1 MSARDLSGTAFSIG
15 ILAFMQELTAEIA
28 LAFGSASGI
37 GEGLRVEVM
46 HGRCTTAN
54 VVSENAEKLS
64 SFFIFQDNIV
74 EAAQSF
80 NLQYERV
87 AKLEILQHQAKRINT
102 THGRS
107 IHGVDY
113 VSWERPFTYVSSF

>member
-1 MSARDLSGTAFSIG
+1 M
-15 ILAFMQELTAEIA
+15 EI
-28 LAFGSASGI
+28 
-37 GEGLRVEVM
+37 M
-46 HGRCTTAN
+46 HDRCTTAN
-54 VVSENAEKLS
+54 VVSEKAEKLS

-74 EAAQSF
+74 EAARSF

-107 IHGVDY
+107 IHGADY
-113 VSWERPFTYVSSF
+113 ISWERPLTYVSSF

>member
-1 MSARDLSGTAFSIG
+1 L
-15 ILAFMQELTAEIA
+15 
-28 LAFGSASGI
+28 
-37 GEGLRVEVM
+37 
-46 HGRCTTAN
+46 N
-54 VVSENAEKLS
+54 NLS

-87 AKLEILQHQAKRINT
+87 AKLEILQHQAKRIYT

-113 VSWERPFTYVSSF
+113 VPGSGPSPM